1 MDLSDNQLSGD
12 LPVSLGELNMMIYLN
27 LSRNL
32 FQGSIPDSLG
42 KLLNIE
48 ELDLSNNVLSGVIPK
63 ALANLSYLA
72 NLNLSF
78 NRLDGQI
85 PEGGVFSNITLE
97 SLMGNNALCGLPTLG
112 IAPCQNK
119 TNHSRSKQQL
129 LKVLLPAVLA
139 FCISVSC
146 LYMLVK
152 IKINRKG
159 NTPLSSGTDL
169 LSYQLISYHEL
180 VRATNNFSDDNL
192 LGAGSFG
199 KVFKGQLDDES
210 VIAVKVLN
218 MQDELASKSFDTE
231 CRALRMVRHRN
242 LLSIISTCSNL
253 DFKAL
258 ILQYMPNGSLND
270 WLYSDDERQLSF
282 LQRVATMLDVATAME
297 YLHNQLLEAVLH
309 CDLKPSNILLD
320 EEMTAHVSDFG
331 ISKLLAGDDSFIV
344 LTGMPGT
351 VGYMAPGAEL
361 SLSSNTNDANNRIV
375 D

>member
-1 MDLSDNQLSGD
+1 
-12 LPVSLGELNMMIYLN
+12 MMIYLN

-48 ELDLSNNVLSGVIPK
+48 ELDLSYNVLSGVIPK

-119 TNHSRSKQQL
+119 TNYSRSKQQL

-139 FCISVSC
+139 FFISASC
-146 LYMLVK
+146 LCMLVT
-152 IKINRKG
+152 INTNRKG
-159 NTPLSSGTDL
+159 NTPLASATDL

-180 VRATNNFSDDNL
+180 VRATSNFSDDNL

-210 VIAVKVLN
+210 VVAVKVLN
-218 MQDELASKSFDTE
+218 MQDESASKSFDME

-258 ILQYMPNGSLND
+258 ILEYMPNGSLND

-282 LQRVATMLDVATAME
+282 LQRVGIMLDVATAME
-297 YLHNQLLEAVLH
+297 YLHSQLIETILH

-331 ISKLLAGDDSFIV
+331 ISKLLVGDDSSIV
-344 LTGMPGT
+344 LTSMPGT
-351 VGYMAPGAEL
+351 IGYMAPGNYDFF
-361 SLSSNTNDANNRIV
+361 SIDVNMYP
-375 D
+375 